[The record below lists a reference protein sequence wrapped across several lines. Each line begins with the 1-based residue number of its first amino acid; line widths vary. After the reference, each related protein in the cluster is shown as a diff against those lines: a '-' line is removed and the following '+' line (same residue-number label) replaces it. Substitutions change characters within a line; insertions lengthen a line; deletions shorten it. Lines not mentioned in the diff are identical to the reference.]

1 MAAQREKKLAE
12 AITACQILFSAK
24 FHLARGIMPYLRAED
39 AEAAYASL
47 MEMYVAAKFKPDRSN
62 RDFTIGNLKKLA
74 RVYEVLADF
83 IRVYGEREKNG
94 NEDGRQHQ
102 TLYYKGNLPSRRLR
116 FASYLYY
123 RGAITRGMRDE
134 ALAWQKSIRPL
145 MGQLA
150 MKKGMIN
157 AYDFARILVQLKE
170 GETFGMVAR
179 RLGILNQTQ
188 IRDILKKQLQYD
200 CPIGKYFFDKGIL
213 RKDQLDRLHREMLK
227 HNARYSA

>member
-1 MAAQREKKLAE
+1 MAAQREKKLTE

-24 FHLARGIMPYLRAED
+24 FNLAKGIMPYLRIED
-39 AEAAYASL
+39 AEAAYAGL

-74 RVYEVLADF
+74 RVYDVLAAF
-83 IRVYGEREKNG
+83 IRAYSESEKIRKD
-94 NEDGRQHQ
+94 DGRQPR
-102 TLYYKGNLPSRRLR
+102 TLYYKGSPPSRRLR

-134 ALAWQKSIRPL
+134 SLAWQKSSRPL

-157 AYDFARILVQLKE
+157 AYDFARILVHLKE
-170 GETFGMVAR
+170 GESFGVVAR
-179 RLGILNQTQ
+179 RLGILNQAQ
-188 IRDILKKQLQYD
+188 IRDILKKQLQYN
-200 CPIGKYFFDKGIL
+200 CPIGKYFIDQGIL
-213 RKDQLDRLHREMLK
+213 RQDQIDRLHREMLN
-227 HNARYSA
+227 HNTRYSA